1 MIAGP
6 GVALVRAFPILRYLD
21 EHLNTGMQFFM
32 AGWPST
38 GSCGAQFWLYSME
51 PMNRAQLEKN
61 AKALADST
69 RLRILE
75 EISSR
80 PHMTCGDIVSM
91 RGVTPATVSHHLK
104 ILYDAGLIE
113 CRKKGQFVYS
123 CAVP

>member
-1 MIAGP
+1 
-6 GVALVRAFPILRYLD
+6 
-21 EHLNTGMQFFM
+21 M
-32 AGWPST
+32 AGQPST
-38 GSCGAQFWLYSME
+38 DSRGTEIWINSME
-51 PMNRAQLEKN
+51 PMNRAQLEKI

-80 PHMTCGDIVSM
+80 AQMTCGDIVSM

-123 CAVP
+123 CAVPETIQAYSGALAKVVRKKKRKMPR